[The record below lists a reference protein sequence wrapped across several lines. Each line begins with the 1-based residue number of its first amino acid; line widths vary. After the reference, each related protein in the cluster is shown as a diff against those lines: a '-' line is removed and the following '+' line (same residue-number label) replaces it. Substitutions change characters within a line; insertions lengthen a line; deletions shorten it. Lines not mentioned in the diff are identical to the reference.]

1 MRSRAARLT
10 LLILFIVSLG
20 ASAYLFWKGESMA
33 RAQAAALRSFEESA
47 RRTSRALLD
56 MRAAQQA
63 YVAAGQSG
71 EFWPARVGQGIDS
84 VRKGLIELRGRAGSP
99 ASVTELEA
107 AVNTLDDFAQLD
119 RRAREYSRTGQN
131 LLASDLVFGDGL
143 EMTGSI
149 DARLEEA
156 RSTEIASREAAVAT
170 FRDRQIF
177 ALTAG
182 AAAATLIVLLLL
194 PAPET
199 ERRLS
204 TISSMAE
211 TAAPAY
217 AASSPLDQLD
227 LDTEPESW
235 SPPMPLSHP
244 EPHLP
249 AAEPVAEAAS
259 FAAAAPA
266 PEHVPAQVRQA
277 ELPRTDFR
285 GLASLCTDL
294 ARLMD
299 SEQLPSLLDRASTV
313 LDARGIILWIADP
326 DGRELNPIVA
336 HGYPAQL
343 VTRLGTIPRDAENAT
358 AAAFRTS
365 LLQTVDAD
373 DESSGAIAAPLVTP
387 GGCVG
392 VMAAELRWDADAAEA
407 RLAAAA
413 IVAAQLATLVGPPA
427 RTHGRAEA
435 AGA

>member
-33 RAQAAALRSFEESA
+33 RAETAVLRSFEESA
-47 RRTSRALLD
+47 RATSRALLD

-63 YVAAGQSG
+63 YVAAGQAG
-71 EFWPARVGQGIDS
+71 DFWPARVGQGIDA
-84 VRKGLIELRGRAGSP
+84 VRKGLVELRGRAGTP
-99 ASVTELEA
+99 EAVTELEA
-107 AVNTLDDFAQLD
+107 AGGTLDDFAQLD
-119 RRAREYSRTGQN
+119 RRAREYTRTGQN

-143 EMTGSI
+143 EMTRSI

-156 RSTEIASREAAVAT
+156 RSTEITSREAAAAT

-182 AAAATLIVLLLL
+182 AAAAVLVVLLLL

-235 SPPMPLSHP
+235 SPPMPSSPP
-244 EPHLP
+244 EPRLP

-259 FAAAAPA
+259 FAAATPA
-266 PEHVPAQVRQA
+266 PEHVPAQDRQA
-277 ELPRTDFR
+277 EPPPTDFR

-392 VMAAELRWDADAAEA
+392 VMAAELRRDADTADS

-427 RTHGRAEA
+427 RHGRAEA